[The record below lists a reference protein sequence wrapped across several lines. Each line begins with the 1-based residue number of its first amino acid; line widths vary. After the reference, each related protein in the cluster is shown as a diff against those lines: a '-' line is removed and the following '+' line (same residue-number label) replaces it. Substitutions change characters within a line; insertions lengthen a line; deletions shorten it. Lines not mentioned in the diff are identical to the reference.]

1 MKTKIDGEL
10 LEFKL
15 TKLWPLLVIFG
26 IVIVV
31 FFGPFYTIDATERG
45 VLLTWGKAS
54 DKSIDPGMHFR
65 IPVMQNVERFNVKTQ
80 KYEAEGTAASKD
92 LQIVNTKVAVIY
104 HLRPESV
111 PKIYAELGQNYGES
125 IIQPTVQEV
134 LKASAAR
141 FSAEQLITDRSTV
154 ASTIQDLLY
163 QRLYIYGIIVE
174 STAITDFKFSESFTQ
189 AIEAKVTA
197 SQQMLKS
204 ETDLKRIQVEAQ
216 QKVTQAQAEAD
227 ALNLQKQ
234 AITPELIELRKVE
247 MQTKAVEKWDG
258 KLPMYTG
265 GAIPFVDVASITAA
279 SKTV

>member
-1 MKTKIDGEL
+1 MRTTIGGEL
-10 LEFKL
+10 VEFKL
-15 TKLWPLLVIFG
+15 IKLWPLLVIFG
-26 IVIVV
+26 IIVVV
-31 FFGPFYTIDATERG
+31 FFGPVYTIDATERG
-45 VLLTWGKAS
+45 VLLTWGKVS
-54 DKSIDPGMHFR
+54 DKAIDPGIHFR
-65 IPVMQNVERFNVKTQ
+65 IPIVQNVERFNVKTQ

-92 LQIVNTKVAVIY
+92 LQTVNTKVAVIY

-125 IIQPTVQEV
+125 VIQPTVQEV
-134 LKASAAR
+134 LKASTSR
-141 FSAEQLITDRSTV
+141 FSAEQLITNRSTV
-154 ASTIQDLLY
+154 ASNIQDLLY
-163 QRLYIYGIIVE
+163 QRLHIYGIVVE

-197 SQQMLKS
+197 SQQMLKA

-216 QKVTQAQAEAD
+216 QKVTQAKAEAD

-265 GAIPFVDVASITAA
+265 GAMPFLDVTSLTASGQSA
-279 SKTV
+279 

>member
-1 MKTKIDGEL
+1 MRTTIGGEIV
-10 LEFKL
+10 EFKL
-15 TKLWPLLVIFG
+15 TKLWPLLVIVG

-31 FFGPFYTIDATERG
+31 FFGPVYTIDATERG
-45 VLLTWGKAS
+45 VLLTWGKVN
-54 DKSIDPGMHFR
+54 DKSIDPGIHFR

-92 LQIVNTKVAVIY
+92 LQTVNTKVAVIY

-111 PKIYAELGQNYGES
+111 PKIYAELGQHYGES

-141 FSAEQLITDRSTV
+141 FSAEQLITNRSTV

-163 QRLYIYGIIVE
+163 QRLHTYGIIVE

-197 SQQMLKS
+197 SQQMLKA

-216 QKVTQAQAEAD
+216 QKVTQAKAEAD

-247 MQTKAVEKWDG
+247 MQTKAVERWDG

-265 GAIPFVDVASITAA
+265 GAMPFLDVTSITAA
-279 SKTV
+279 GKTA

>member
-1 MKTKIDGEL
+1 MKTTIGGEIV
-10 LEFKL
+10 EFNL
-15 TKLWPLLVIFG
+15 TKLLPLMVILG
-26 IVIVV
+26 IIIVV
-31 FFGPFYTIDATERG
+31 FFGPVYTIDATERG
-45 VLLTWGKAS
+45 VLLTWGKVS
-54 DKSIDPGMHFR
+54 DKSIDPGIHFR
-65 IPVMQNVERFNVKTQ
+65 IPVMQTVERFNVKTQ

-92 LQIVNTKVAVIY
+92 LQTVNTKVAVIY

-111 PKIYAELGQNYGES
+111 PKIYADLGQFYGES

-141 FSAEQLITDRSTV
+141 FSAEQLITNRSTV

-163 QRLYIYGIIVE
+163 QRLHPYGIIVE

-216 QKVTQAQAEAD
+216 QKVTQARAEAD

-265 GAIPFVDVASITAA
+265 GAIPFVDIASITSAA
-279 SKTV
+279 KIA

>member
-1 MKTKIDGEL
+1 M
-10 LEFKL
+10 

-31 FFGPFYTIDATERG
+31 FFGPVYTIDATERG
-45 VLLTWGKAS
+45 VLLTWGEVS
-54 DKSIDPGMHFR
+54 DNPIDPGIHYR
-65 IPVMQNVERFNVKTQ
+65 IPFMQKVERFNVKTQ

-92 LQIVNTKVAVIY
+92 LQTVNTKVAVIY
-104 HLRPESV
+104 HLNPESV
-111 PKIYAELGQNYGES
+111 PKIYAELGQHYDDS

-134 LKASAAR
+134 LKASSAR
-141 FSAEQLITDRSTV
+141 FSAEQLITNRSIV
-154 ASTIQDLLY
+154 AGTIQDSLY
-163 QRLYIYGIIVE
+163 QRLHPYGIIVE

-197 SQQMLKS
+197 SQQMLKA
-204 ETDLKRIQVEAQ
+204 ETDLKRIHVEAQ
-216 QKVTQAQAEAD
+216 QKVAQAKAEAE

-258 KLPMYTG
+258 KMPVYTG
-265 GAIPFVDVASITAA
+265 GAMPFMDVTSITTAGKAA
-279 SKTV
+279 

>member
-1 MKTKIDGEL
+1 MRITIGGEIVDV
-10 LEFKL
+10 KL
-15 TKLWPLLVIFG
+15 YKLWPILAILAIA
-26 IVIVV
+26 IVV
-31 FFGPFYTIDATERG
+31 FFGPVYTIDATERG
-45 VLLTWGKAS
+45 VLLTWGKVS
-54 DKSIDPGMHFR
+54 DKAIDPGIHFR
-65 IPVMQNVERFNVKTQ
+65 IPIMQNVERFNVKTQ

-92 LQIVNTKVAVIY
+92 LQTVNTKVAVIY
-104 HLRPESV
+104 HLRPDSV

-134 LKASAAR
+134 LKASASK
-141 FSAEQLITDRSTV
+141 FSAEQLITNRSTV
-154 ASTIQDLLY
+154 ASTIQDLLS
-163 QRLYIYGIIVE
+163 QRLYPYGIVVE

-197 SQQMLKS
+197 SQQMLKA

-216 QKVTQAQAEAD
+216 QKVTQAKAEAD

-258 KLPMYTG
+258 KLPTYTG
-265 GAIPFVDVASITAA
+265 GAMPFLDVTAITAA
-279 SKTV
+279 GKTA

>member
-1 MKTKIDGEL
+1 MRTTIGGEIV
-10 LEFKL
+10 EFKL

-31 FFGPFYTIDATERG
+31 LFGPVYTIDATERG
-45 VLLTWGKAS
+45 VLLTWGKVS
-54 DKSIDPGMHFR
+54 DKSIDPGIHFR

-92 LQIVNTKVAVIY
+92 LQTVNTKVAVIY

-111 PKIYAELGQNYGES
+111 PKIYAELGQYYGES

-141 FSAEQLITDRSTV
+141 FSAEQLITNRSTV

-163 QRLYIYGIIVE
+163 QRLHAYGIIVE
-174 STAITDFKFSESFTQ
+174 STAITDFKFSDSFTQ

-197 SQQMLKS
+197 SQQMLKA

-216 QKVTQAQAEAD
+216 QKVTQAKAEAD

-247 MQTKAVEKWDG
+247 MQTKAVERWDG

-265 GAIPFVDVASITAA
+265 GAMPFLDVTSITAA
-279 SKTV
+279 GKTA

>member
-1 MKTKIDGEL
+1 V
-10 LEFKL
+10 EFKL
-15 TKLWPLLVIFG
+15 IKLWPLLVIFG
-26 IVIVV
+26 IVVVV
-31 FFGPFYTIDATERG
+31 FFGPVYTIDATERG
-45 VLLTWGKAS
+45 VLLTWGKVS
-54 DKSIDPGMHFR
+54 DKAIDPGIHFR
-65 IPVMQNVERFNVKTQ
+65 IPIVQNVERFNVKTQ

-92 LQIVNTKVAVIY
+92 LQTVNTKVAVIY

-111 PKIYAELGQNYGES
+111 PRIYAELGQYYGES
-125 IIQPTVQEV
+125 VIQPTVQEV
-134 LKASAAR
+134 IKASTSR
-141 FSAEQLITDRSTV
+141 FSAEQLITNRSTV
-154 ASTIQDLLY
+154 ASNIQDLLY
-163 QRLYIYGIIVE
+163 QRLHIYGIVVE

-197 SQQMLKS
+197 SQQMLKA

-216 QKVTQAQAEAD
+216 QKVTQAKAEAD

-265 GAIPFVDVASITAA
+265 GAMPFLDVTSLTAA
-279 SKTV
+279 GQSA